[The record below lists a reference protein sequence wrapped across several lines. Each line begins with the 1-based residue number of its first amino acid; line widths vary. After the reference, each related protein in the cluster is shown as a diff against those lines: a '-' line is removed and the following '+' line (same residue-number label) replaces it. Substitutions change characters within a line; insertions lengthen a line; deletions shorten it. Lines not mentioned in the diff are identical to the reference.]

1 MASLSTISRLS
12 AIMTLDVTR
21 FMTNSERVSAQLK
34 KLRTEA
40 VAFGQ
45 GFSRTFSLAFGL
57 VAAAAIKTAAGF
69 DQLQAQLQAVT
80 SGQGLALLE
89 SEAKRLG
96 RTTVFTATQVA
107 NLQLELAK
115 LGFGTREV
123 VGGVEAATR
132 ITAVFGGD
140 LVKTGTTIA
149 ESVRQFSNENLNAT
163 RVADVMAVAFKE
175 TALSTENFGQAMKNV
190 GSVANITGNDFETTV
205 ALLGLLAN
213 AGQKGGI
220 AGTRLKGVMIRL
232 GKQFGVTGQELQLLT
247 SGQLD
252 FNQLIE
258 IFRNRAGV
266 AAAVISEMGEEFEV
280 LRQKLLDSRGA
291 AAALESALND
301 RLFFSL
307 KRIEAAT
314 ESAGITIGE
323 AFAPTLLSVADAFQ
337 DFAEYLEKADKGTIR
352 MVVSLGTFL
361 AVLPIVV
368 FLVTQVGTAINA
380 VFTSG
385 PALVAATIAAIV
397 SLGIASKIELGKTI
411 GVLNETRDGF
421 IKITE
426 DLTKFAQDG
435 AEQATDALKIL
446 NEELDKVAA
455 DDRLNA
461 DEKVEAAK
469 RIREAI
475 ENTSDTLNGFNNFGT
490 TQLQDSF
497 NNFTRVVI
505 RNSRQIRSN
514 LTEID
519 DLQTTIANRTAE
531 LRELGLENNLG
542 VAREQIG
549 DEKQR
554 SIALILDNAESRAEI
569 ERYFDIVKTKIN
581 DLDLTIFSAEQL
593 ASQETELKLSIARI
607 DEAIKQAE
615 GQLDTPFSNF
625 FTDIGSA
632 FNTELELMAQGLN
645 ALFSGEAPAL
655 EETLDIVERGAA
667 ARRTEQNILS
677 EIAQLEAQRRIDAEF
692 LAKLQEES
700 KKRLEEQLAAA
711 REAQFLAQGFGSIFA
726 DQASAKESIEA
737 FDKLKEALKGVVAE
751 FGTSS
756 GDIRSVQ
763 DDIAALARESLDL
776 RDVLF
781 MQDSGLGGLLGDEF
795 DEEQGSIE
803 DRKKAIDGIVKAIDD
818 FIVKSVAAGKV
829 DLALLFVETNKA
841 YKDLQAS
848 LERDLAIDNLRN
860 ASASAESLN
869 KFLSDRGIIES
880 LAFARSEVSRL
891 TTLISGLQ
899 GQGVVDQDA
908 IDLLEFYNQEVA
920 RLSAITQTSNFKID
934 LGLTDG
940 RLLTQVDQLNA
951 KIRLLGDESAAKV
964 DKLAKS
970 FNALPDK
977 ANLIDDAF
985 SLGDGTALIDVQ
997 QIEEAIA
1004 GLVLESTKLDT
1015 SSEEFAEVNKKID
1028 EYVAFR
1034 NQLLGTNDAIRA
1046 NAQGILELGDAI
1058 EKFSAREAFQ
1068 DTALGLEKITDQL
1081 TLGFL
1086 TPLEAAQAELSI
1098 LQDMMLQAFNNPDVL
1113 AGSGFTMET
1122 LAAQLATATKTV
1134 EEMERVQAIISFV
1147 NQQMSFIGD
1156 AFVEATTDG
1165 KDFFESLKEGFLKM
1179 FTAIIGKLITLI
1191 AVFALLS
1198 IFVPGFAAAAGGLG
1212 GFLSAGFGIP
1222 GGGTRSAMV
1231 GGPGMGGSSQLAIGG
1246 RISGN
1251 NIVLANERGTRAMDR
1266 TFG

>member
-1 MASLSTISRLS
+1 
-12 AIMTLDVTR
+12 MTLDVTR

-34 KLRTEA
+34 KLRGEA

-80 SGQGLALLE
+80 SGQGLSLLE

-123 VGGVEAATR
+123 VGGVQAATR

-149 ESVRQFSNENLNAT
+149 EAVRQFSNENLNAT

-266 AAAVISEMGEEFEV
+266 AAAVISEMGEEFQV
-280 LRQKLLDSRGA
+280 LKQKLLDSRGA

-307 KRIEAAT
+307 KRIEAAS

-323 AFAPTLLSVADAFQ
+323 AFAPTLLSLADSFQ
-337 DFAEYLEKADKGTIR
+337 SFAEFLEDADKGTIR
-352 MVVSLGTFL
+352 MVASIGTFL

-368 FLVTQVGTAINA
+368 FLVTQVGTALAATFLSAPGLI
-380 VFTSG
+380 
-385 PALVAATIAAIV
+385 AATIAAIV
-397 SLGIASKIELGKTI
+397 SLGIASKVEIGKTL
-411 GVLNETRDGF
+411 GVLNNSREGF
-421 IKITE
+421 LKITQ
-426 DLTKFAQDG
+426 DLKKFAQEG
-435 AEQATDALKIL
+435 AEQVSGSLKVL
-446 NEELDKVAA
+446 NEELDKVAT
-455 DDRLNA
+455 DDRLGTV
-461 DEKVEAAK
+461 EKIEATQ
-469 RIREAI
+469 RLTTAI
-475 ENTSDTLNGFNNFGT
+475 ERTSDTLNGLESFGT
-490 TQLQDSF
+490 NQLQDSF
-497 NNFTRVVI
+497 KNFARVVDRNTRRI
-505 RNSRQIRSN
+505 RQN

-519 DLQTTIANRTAE
+519 DLQSTISNRTAE

-542 VAREQIG
+542 VAQEQIG

-554 SIALILDNAESRAEI
+554 SIALILDNADSRAEI
-569 ERYFDIVKTKIN
+569 DAYLNLVKTRID
-581 DLDLTIFSAEQL
+581 DLDLSIFSSEQL
-593 ASQETELKLSIARI
+593 AAQETEIELALKRI
-607 DEAIKQAE
+607 DEALATANAQK
-615 GQLDTPFSNF
+615 GTPFQNF
-625 FTDIGSA
+625 FTDLGTGFRQDGA
-632 FNTELELMAQGLN
+632 MLVAELD
-645 ALFSGEAPAL
+645 ALFSGAGFLGEGGAFEADAKIL
-655 EETLDIVERGAA
+655 EEFAPQY
-667 ARRTEQNILS
+667 RTIENILS
-677 EIAQLEAQRRIDAEF
+677 EIAQLDADRVVQADL
-692 LAKLQEES
+692 LAKFQEES
-700 KKRLEEQLAAA
+700 AKRLEEQLAAA
-711 REAQFLAQGFGSIFA
+711 KAAQFLAEGFGGIFS
-726 DQASAKESIEA
+726 DDASAKESIEA

-751 FGTSS
+751 FGNSS
-756 GDIRSVQ
+756 GDINSVQ
-763 DDIAALARESLDL
+763 DDIASLARESLDL

-781 MQDSGLGGLLGDEF
+781 TQDSGLGGLLGEEF
-795 DEEQGSIE
+795 DDEQGSIE
-803 DRKKAIDGIVKAIDD
+803 DRKKAIDGIVKSIDD

-848 LERDLAIDNLRN
+848 LDRELKIEGLRE

-869 KFLSDRGIIES
+869 KFLSDRGITES

-908 IDLLEFYNQEVA
+908 LDLLAFYNKEVQ
-920 RLSAITQTSNFKID
+920 RLSAITQTTNFKID
-934 LGLTDG
+934 LGLADG
-940 RLLTQVDQLNA
+940 RLITQIDKLNA
-951 KIRLLGDESAAKV
+951 KIRLLGDDSAAEV

-997 QIEEAIA
+997 KIEQAIA

-1015 SSEEFAEVNKKID
+1015 SSDEFAEVNKKID

-1034 NQLLGTNDAIRA
+1034 NQLLETNDAIRE
-1046 NAQGILELGDAI
+1046 NALAMGELGESIQDFAG
-1058 EKFSAREAFQ
+1058 REAFQ
-1068 DTALGLEKITDQL
+1068 DTALGLEQVTDQL
-1081 TLGFL
+1081 TLGFIK
-1086 TPLEAAQAELSI
+1086 PLQAAQSELSI
-1098 LQDMMLQAFNNPDVL
+1098 LQDLMLRAFNNEDVL

-1122 LAAQLATATKTV
+1122 LQSQLATATATV
-1134 EEMERVQAIISFV
+1134 ERLERINAIVGVVQ
-1147 NQQMSFIGD
+1147 QQMSFIGD

-1191 AVFALLS
+1191 AVFAILS
-1198 IFVPGFAAAAGGLG
+1198 IFIPGFGAAVGGLG
-1212 GFLSAGFGIP
+1212 GFIGAGFGIP
-1222 GGGTRSAMV
+1222 GGGTKSAMV
-1231 GGPGMGGSSQLAIGG
+1231 GGPGMGGSSQLALGG